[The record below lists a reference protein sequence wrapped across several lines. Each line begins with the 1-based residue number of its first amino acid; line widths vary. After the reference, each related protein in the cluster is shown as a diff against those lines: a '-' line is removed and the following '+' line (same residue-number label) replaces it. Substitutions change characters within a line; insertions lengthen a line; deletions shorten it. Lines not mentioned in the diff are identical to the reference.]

1 MLISAFFNNKLF
13 YPIGLFL
20 CVNLVYAQSHS
31 NFQKKSF
38 LLSSDTLT
46 IDSLSLIP
54 NSFTVEGVNASD
66 YEVNEIKGILI
77 VKNQTLI
84 GKTITCTYRTY
95 PHSLHQAIKHKDVSM
110 IEKNLYEP
118 INPL

>member
-1 MLISAFFNNKLF
+1 MCKFS
-13 YPIGLFL
+13 L
-20 CVNLVYAQSHS
+20 CSVS
-31 NFQKKSF
+31 FQFSKKKF
-38 LLSSDTLT
+38 LLSSDTLI

-77 VKNQTLI
+77 VKNQALI

-110 IEKNLYEP
+110 IEKTST
-118 INPL
+118 NPSIPL